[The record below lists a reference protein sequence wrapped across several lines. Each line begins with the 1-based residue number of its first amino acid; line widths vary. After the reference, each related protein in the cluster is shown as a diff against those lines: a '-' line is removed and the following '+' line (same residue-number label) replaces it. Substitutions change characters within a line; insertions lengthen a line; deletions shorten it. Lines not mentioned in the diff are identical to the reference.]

1 MHHTEIPP
9 WLRKI
14 LDESQDTDAC
24 MKAIRRVVMPVWR
37 AAHPRPLTW
46 LLRPPPGP
54 RRLDLIK
61 VWDAV
66 ENVLGELTPA
76 GRKTI
81 TWKWFLSK
89 VQQTVGNSPNR
100 KWGKSGP
107 GLYDE
112 TVLRPV
118 IWNYILKNVAWC
130 KIPPKLLARRQRWM
144 PTDRLML
151 KALHEAG
158 NNEPNRVI
166 SDMLRELRARAYHS
180 DPF

>member
-1 MHHTEIPP
+1 MHSTEIPP

-14 LDESQDTDAC
+14 LDESPDPDAC

-37 AAHPRPLTW
+37 PAHPRPLPW
-46 LLRPPPGP
+46 LPRPRPGP
-54 RRLDLIK
+54 RRLELIK
-61 VWDAV
+61 VWVAV
-66 ENVLGELTPA
+66 ENVLGGLTPA

-81 TWKWFLSK
+81 TWKWFLFK

-112 TVLRPV
+112 TVLRPLM
-118 IWNYILKNVAWC
+118 WNYILKNVAWG

-151 KALHEAG
+151 DALHQAG
-158 NNEPNRVI
+158 NTEPERFI
-166 SDMLRELRARAYHS
+166 SDMLRELRTRAYYFPS
-180 DPF
+180 